1 MIKKISRSIRAK
13 STLVA
18 LVILCF
24 SCVISL
30 GLAAGY
36 YMLFLSDGQEL
47 TPGTVIGLSLG
58 AVTACAVIGFILLYF
73 AAKFISDPLIRL
85 SKGTKEIAKGNFD
98 VIIHHK
104 SSDELGTLAENFTL
118 MAAELKT
125 MEYLRKDFMSNVSHE
140 FKTPI
145 AAIQGFVEMLQDR
158 NLSDEEFG
166 QYTSVIIEETSRLN
180 RLCSNMLKM
189 SRLDNQVIY
198 DKSGSFALD
207 EQIRKVILLL
217 EEQWS
222 KKNLD
227 LDICLESVTYWGDP
241 ELLQQL
247 WMNLIENAIKFSDE
261 YGRIMISAKEE
272 TSREIMVK
280 ITDEGMGISEENI
293 SRIFEKFYQA
303 DASHT
308 QMGNG
313 LGLAI
318 AKRIV
323 ELCGGSIRCESKLGV
338 GTTFTVTL
346 PKYELNQ

>member
-1 MIKKISRSIRAK
+1 MMKRISSSIRAK

-18 LVILCF
+18 LIILCF
-24 SCVISL
+24 SCIVSL
-30 GLAAGY
+30 VLAAGY
-36 YMLFLSDGQEL
+36 YALFLNGGREL
-47 TPGTVIGLSLG
+47 TQGTVIGLLVGVVVS
-58 AVTACAVIGFILLYF
+58 CAVIGFVLLYF
-73 AAKFISDPLIRL
+73 ASKFISDPLIRM
-85 SKGTKEIAKGNFD
+85 SNATKEIAKGNFD
-98 VIIHHK
+98 VIIHHRSK
-104 SSDELGTLAENFTL
+104 DELGSLAQNFTL

-140 FKTPI
+140 FKTPL
-145 AAIQGFVEMLQDR
+145 ASIQGFVEMLQ
-158 NLSDEEFG
+158 NKTLPDEEFD
-166 QYTSVIIEETSRLN
+166 QYTNIIIEETGRLN

-189 SRLDNQVIY
+189 SRLDNQIIY
-198 DKSGSFALD
+198 NKSVSFSLD
-207 EQIRKVILLL
+207 EQIRKVVLLL

-227 LDICLESVTYWGDP
+227 LDISLEPVTYWGDP

-261 YGRIMISAKEE
+261 YGSIKILSNE
-272 TSREIMVK
+272 TASEIMVK
-280 ITDEGMGISEENI
+280 IEDEGVGIAEENI
-293 SRIFEKFYQA
+293 NRIFEKFYQA

-323 ELCGGSIRCESKLGV
+323 ELCGGTIRCESKLGA
-338 GTTFTVTL
+338 GTTFTVAL
-346 PKYELNQ
+346 PK

>member
-1 MIKKISRSIRAK
+1 MMKRISRSIRAK

-18 LVILCF
+18 LIILCF
-24 SCVISL
+24 SCVVSL
-30 GLAAGY
+30 GLATGY
-36 YMLFLSDGQEL
+36 YMLFLNDGREL
-47 TPGTVIGLSLG
+47 TQGMVIGLLAGVVVS
-58 AVTACAVIGFILLYF
+58 CAVIGFILLYF
-73 AAKFISDPLIRL
+73 AAKFISDPLIHM
-85 SKGTKEIAKGNFD
+85 SNATKEIAKGNFD
-98 VIIHHK
+98 VAIHHK
-104 SSDELGTLAENFTL
+104 SKDELGTLAENFTL

-140 FKTPI
+140 FKTLL
-145 AAIQGFVEMLQDR
+145 ASIQGFVEMLQNK
-158 NLSDEEFG
+158 NLPDEEFD
-166 QYTSVIIEETSRLN
+166 QYTNILIEETGRLN

-189 SRLDNQVIY
+189 SRLDNQIIY
-198 DKSGSFALD
+198 SKSASFALD
-207 EQIRKVILLL
+207 EQIRKVVLLL

-227 LDICLESVTYWGDP
+227 LDIGLEPVTYWGDP

-247 WMNLIENAIKFSDE
+247 WMNLIENAIKYSDE
-261 YGRIMISAKEE
+261 YGSIRISSKE
-272 TSREIMVK
+272 TAQEIVVK
-280 ITDEGMGISEENI
+280 IADEGIGIAVENI

-323 ELCGGSIRCESKLGV
+323 ELCGGTIRCESKLGD
-338 GTTFTVTL
+338 GTTFIVTL
-346 PKYELNQ
+346 PK